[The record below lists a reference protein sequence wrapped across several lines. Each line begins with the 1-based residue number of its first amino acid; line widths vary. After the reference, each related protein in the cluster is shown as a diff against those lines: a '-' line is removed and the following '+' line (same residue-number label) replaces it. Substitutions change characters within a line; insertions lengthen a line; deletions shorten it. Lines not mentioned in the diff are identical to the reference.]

1 MSTTIA
7 TDGACSGSPG
17 AGGWAWVSEDGW
29 RDSGHVADTTNQRM
43 ELMAVLEALIAWEG
57 WGIVIVTD
65 SQYVIGC
72 LTEWPPMWRQRGWR
86 NAKGK
91 PVMNRD
97 LIEPCL
103 ELLDHAELCHVKGHA
118 GHALNELADRYAVAA
133 RKAGA

>member
-7 TDGACSGSPG
+7 TDGACGANG

-29 RDSGHVADTTNQRM
+29 RDSGFVPGTTNQRM
-43 ELMAVLEALIAWEG
+43 ELTAVLEALIAWEG
-57 WGIVIVTD
+57 RGIIIVTD

-72 LTEWPPMWRQRGWR
+72 LTEWCHTWRERGWR

-118 GHALNELADRYAVAA
+118 GHALNELADHYAVAA
-133 RKAGA
+133 KRAGA